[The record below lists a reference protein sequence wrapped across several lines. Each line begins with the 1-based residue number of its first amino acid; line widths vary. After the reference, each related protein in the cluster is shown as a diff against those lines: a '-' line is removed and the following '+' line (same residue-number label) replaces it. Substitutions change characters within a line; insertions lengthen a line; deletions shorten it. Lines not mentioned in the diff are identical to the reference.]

1 MSFIH
6 HAIAKKM
13 KEDKEGNKLVSK
25 KNKKEQKC
33 VKKIKLV
40 LASIMLS
47 PV

>member
-25 KNKKEQKC
+25 KNKKRA
-33 VKKIKLV
+33 KICLEDKILET
-40 LASIMLS
+40 L
-47 PV
+47 